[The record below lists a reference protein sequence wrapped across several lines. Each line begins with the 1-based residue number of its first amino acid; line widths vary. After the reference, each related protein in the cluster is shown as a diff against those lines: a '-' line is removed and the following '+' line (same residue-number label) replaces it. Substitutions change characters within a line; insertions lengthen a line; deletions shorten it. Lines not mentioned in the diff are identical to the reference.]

1 VPAHRSAKRPATA
14 KSAASTPAAPF
25 GGAAIDFSR
34 NLVPIYLQL
43 VTIFR
48 RLIVTGQWPLNS
60 QIPTLEELA
69 AQFGVA
75 RATVRHAIG
84 FLEHEGLL
92 ARYRRHGTFVVGLPQ
107 RRAWYDLPTSWK
119 GALSA
124 KKDFEV
130 ELIELANADRP
141 PIASHGSGGVARSYD
156 VIRKVYR
163 RDGQPYS
170 IEIAYLDGRL
180 GRRFGAR
187 AVRTE
192 PVLKLLNADP
202 EIKITRAEQTI
213 LIGMADEDIATHL
226 DVPVNAPLA
235 VVRVSVYD
243 GNNTLICES
252 EEFCRGDHV
261 RVVERIDD
269 HGIARQ
275 K

>member
-1 VPAHRSAKRPATA
+1 MPASRSAKRPFGA
-14 KSAASTPAAPF
+14 SSPASTPAASE
-25 GGAAIDFSR
+25 GGGAIDFSR

-92 ARYRRHGTFVVGLPQ
+92 ARYRRHGTFVVALPQ

-119 GALSA
+119 GALAA
-124 KKDFEV
+124 KKAFEV
-130 ELIELANADRP
+130 EWIDLAKADRP
-141 PIASHGSGGVARSYD
+141 PIASHGSGVVAPSYD
-156 VIRKVYR
+156 IVRKLYR

-170 IEIAYLDGRL
+170 LETAFVDARL
-180 GRRFGAR
+180 TRRYGAK
-187 AVRTE
+187 AVRAE
-192 PVLKLLNADP
+192 PVLKLLNADTAVR
-202 EIKITRAEQTI
+202 IGRAEQTI
-213 LIGMADEDIATHL
+213 LIGMADEDIAAHL

-235 VVRVSVYD
+235 VVRLSVHD
-243 GNNTLICES
+243 DRDMLVCEA

-269 HGIARQ
+269 HAGSRRP
-275 K
+275 